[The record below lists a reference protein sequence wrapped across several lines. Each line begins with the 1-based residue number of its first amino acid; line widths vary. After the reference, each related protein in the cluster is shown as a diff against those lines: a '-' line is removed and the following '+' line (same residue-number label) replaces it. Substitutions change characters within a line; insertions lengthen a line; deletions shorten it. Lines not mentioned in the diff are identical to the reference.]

1 MLHRSTNS
9 RNDHSKFAGKHPFC
23 FFFFCESG
31 RPPLLD
37 MVYFGH
43 EIKKELSAMSIIYAL
58 LGISLLVFL
67 HEVGHFVAAR
77 LCKLPVLSFG
87 VGFGPA
93 LVKFARK
100 GTVYRLNLLP
110 LGGYVTTPAEQTK
123 TSPVPVRLFFYSAGI
138 LMNIFTAI
146 VLLTV
151 LFTVTG
157 VPDSQTGAV
166 NAGTTLPFFR
176 GLAYAVTASFHVM
189 GQLFAGFFDLLTGS
203 LSFHEL
209 AGPVEMVQLTG
220 HASEL
225 GLPFFL
231 YYLSIL
237 SLNLAVLNTLPIPS
251 LDGSHLG
258 FALLEVVRR
267 GKRIP
272 LEREAMVHFIGI
284 LLMFALMVFVTIKN
298 LPFFS

>member
-1 MLHRSTNS
+1 
-9 RNDHSKFAGKHPFC
+9 
-23 FFFFCESG
+23 
-31 RPPLLD
+31 
-37 MVYFGH
+37 
-43 EIKKELSAMSIIYAL
+43 MSILYAL

-67 HEVGHFVAAR
+67 HELGHYTAAR

-93 LVKFARK
+93 LVKFTRK
-100 GTVYRLNLLP
+100 GTVYRLNLFP

-123 TSPVPVRLFFYSAGI
+123 TSSVPIRLFFYSAGI
-138 LMNIFTAI
+138 LMNILTAI
-146 VLLTV
+146 VLLTI

-157 VPDSQTGAV
+157 VPNAQTGQVYADS
-166 NAGTTLPFFR
+166 TMPFFR

-189 GQLFAGFFDLLTGS
+189 GQLFVGFYDLLTGS
-203 LSFHEL
+203 LSFDQL
-209 AGPVEMVQLTG
+209 AGPVEMVQTTG

-225 GLPFFL
+225 GVPFFL
-231 YYLSIL
+231 YYLAIL
-237 SLNLAVLNTLPIPS
+237 SLNLAVLNTMPIPS
-251 LDGSHLG
+251 LDGSHLV
-258 FALLEVVRR
+258 FALLEVARR

-284 LLMFALMVFVTIKN
+284 LLMFALMVVVTIKN